1 MKNKILNKNN
11 NKIKNKLYI
20 MIIQMLQVEE
30 ILIILLKI
38 QIINMYNKIQNYQ
51 SKLNQIN
58 IYLFQQILEM
68 IQLVK
73 EC

>member
-38 QIINMYNKIQNYQ
+38 QIINMYNKI
-51 SKLNQIN
+51 
-58 IYLFQQILEM
+58 
-68 IQLVK
+68 
-73 EC
+73 